1 MLLENVRTGL
11 LVSAAYVAVFGS
23 LAWARL
29 TTKDVTS

>member
-1 MLLENVRTGL
+1 MTRGL
-11 LVSAAYVAVFGS
+11 LVDAAYVVVFGA